1 MMDSETATFW
11 LVASAIA
18 QAVSAIVIV
27 GLTIFLARTA
37 HGALSE
43 SRAQVKASRAAVE
56 ESRRA
61 IEEMGRQREV
71 HERATA
77 EMARQREEMVRQR
90 EDVRRHALL
99 SSIPVVDVG
108 QPHASWGAQSGL
120 WTGVRIANATSE
132 PALDVRV
139 QLFASE
145 EDADELRHAHG
156 SALLPMLTP
165 GDEKDIAI
173 DSHELVNVTLSEK
186 GMEDFW
192 SRSETPPHY
201 GPRQIFVAVQVRSIL
216 GSTVVQQYRWF
227 ANAKDQRPDHVWV
240 PRVVLIRAE
249 PEADPI
255 HVRLGD

>member
-1 MMDSETATFW
+1 MESETATFW
-11 LVASAIA
+11 LVASAIG

-99 SSIPVVDVG
+99 SSIRSSTSASHTQVG
-108 QPHASWGAQSGL
+108 ARSRDCGRESASRTRPRSLHSTFGSSSSRARKTRTSS
-120 WTGVRIANATSE
+120 ATLMDRRCSRCSR
-132 PALDVRV
+132 RV
-139 QLFASE
+139 T
-145 EDADELRHAHG
+145 RR
-156 SALLPMLTP
+156 T
-165 GDEKDIAI
+165 
-173 DSHELVNVTLSEK
+173 
-186 GMEDFW
+186 
-192 SRSETPPHY
+192 SRSTPT
-201 GPRQIFVAVQVRSIL
+201 S
-216 GSTVVQQYRWF
+216 W
-227 ANAKDQRPDHVWV
+227 
-240 PRVVLIRAE
+240 
-249 PEADPI
+249 
-255 HVRLGD
+255 